1 MNIFNESVKKCNFN
15 YKVLASQ
22 KKKKNI
28 YIYIYTKFLVDTSV
42 IA

>member
-1 MNIFNESVKKCNFN
+1 MNIFNENVKKCNFN

-22 KKKKNI
+22 KKKKKKN
-28 YIYIYTKFLVDTSV
+28 TKFLVDTSV

>member
-1 MNIFNESVKKCNFN
+1 MNIFNENVKKCNFN

-22 KKKKNI
+22 KKKKKKKNA
-28 YIYIYTKFLVDTSV
+28 KFLVDTSV

>member
-1 MNIFNESVKKCNFN
+1 MNIFNENVKKCNFN

-22 KKKKNI
+22 KKKKKN
-28 YIYIYTKFLVDTSV
+28 TKFSVDTSV

>member
-1 MNIFNESVKKCNFN
+1 MNIFNENVKKCNFN

-28 YIYIYTKFLVDTSV
+28 YIYTKFLVDTSV